1 MSAFFFLR
9 VQKELT
15 SIDEAA
21 GDRSH
26 IPEASKPIY
35 EILSG
40 ELTKV
45 KQSNIP
51 VCAVAVMYIVKYLLS
66 TV

>member
-1 MSAFFFLR
+1 MHSFSLCT
-9 VQKELT
+9 KELT
-15 SIDEAA
+15 FIDEAS

-35 EILSG
+35 EILSR
-40 ELTKV
+40 ELTRV

-51 VCAVAVMYIVKYLLS
+51 VCAVTIMYNLKH
-66 TV
+66 